1 MAGLVLTAAWM
12 PMMATASSFTT
23 ALALIVVQWVAIALI
38 ITPSLA
44 YMAEVTAFAGGVT
57 GGPGGRTEREG
68 PADDPEDLG
77 RVAAAVV
84 AHVLR

>member
-1 MAGLVLTAAWM
+1 MRPVGALCEDAGGGRLR
-12 PMMATASSFTT
+12 
-23 ALALIVVQWVAIALI
+23 I
-38 ITPSLA
+38 
-44 YMAEVTAFAGGVT
+44 TAFAAGVT

-77 RVAAAVV
+77 RGAAAVV